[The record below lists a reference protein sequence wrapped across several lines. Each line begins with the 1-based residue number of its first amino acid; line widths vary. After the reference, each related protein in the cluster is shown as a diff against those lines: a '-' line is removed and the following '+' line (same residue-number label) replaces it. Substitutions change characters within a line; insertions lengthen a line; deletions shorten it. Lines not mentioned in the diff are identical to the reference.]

1 MSQRNKHTALRVI
14 TVDDSKIIADRLRS
28 MLLEIKNVEL
38 LGNAYNISA
47 ATYLIQ
53 QEKPHVVILD
63 INFKHNSPGEN
74 GVNLLSS
81 IKQKH
86 PEIKV
91 IMLTNLSGLFYQNMC
106 LAIGADL
113 FFDKSHDFDKIPE
126 AIITFR
132 DERFSRNGSSI

>member
-1 MSQRNKHTALRVI
+1 MKQRNKHTSLRVI

-28 MLLEIKNVEL
+28 ILTDIKNVEV

-63 INFKHNSPGEN
+63 INFKQASLEEN
-74 GVNLLSS
+74 GINLLSF
-81 IKQKH
+81 IKQKY

-106 LAIGADL
+106 LSIGADL
-113 FFDKSHDFDKIPE
+113 FFDKSHDFEKISE
-126 AIITFR
+126 AIISFR
-132 DERFSRNGSSI
+132 DKQFSANENSI